1 MQPDSSIHS
10 TLRSLDAAAIEREL
24 NAFWESAG
32 RETGQAGV
40 ARACVLNLLVYVPAA
55 QATSALDETLSE
67 ISLQHPSRIILLAA
81 DRAAAD
87 SALEAQTLTRCAFQ
101 PGAGKQVCG
110 EQITI
115 YARGAQV
122 VELHSA
128 VTPLLLADLPIYLWW
143 HDEPPLAD
151 KAFMRLA
158 EMSNRVI
165 IDSASF
171 ADPQGDLIALALLL
185 RERPKWTAMTD
196 LNWAR
201 LTAWR
206 ALIAGFYDI
215 AEYRPAL
222 SQVNRLVIEYAPPAS
237 DPEAISPRALLL
249 AGWIAARLG
258 WRQDRV
264 SRDQQGGTVTFE
276 MLAKTQRI
284 FIELRR
290 TQRATIEPGH
300 LAQVTLKAD
309 SFAEEA
315 SDASFTV
322 TKSDEGTRLK
332 TSIFIGHE
340 ARVGRV
346 LSYVKHTTSEL
357 IGRELEFLS
366 RDRVYEQAVGTAGEM
381 LVAEAQL

>member
-1 MQPDSSIHS
+1 MPTDPGVHS

-24 NAFWESAG
+24 NAFWENAG
-32 RETGQAGV
+32 KETEQEGV
-40 ARACVLNLLVYVPAA
+40 ARACVLNLLVYAPAA
-55 QATSALDETLSE
+55 QATSSLDETLSE
-67 ISLQHPSRIILLAA
+67 ISIHHPSRTILIAA
-81 DRAAAD
+81 DRAATD
-87 SALEAQTLTRCAFQ
+87 SALEAQAVTRCAFQ
-101 PGAGKQVCG
+101 PGVGKQVCG
-110 EQITI
+110 EQVTI
-115 YARGAQV
+115 HARGAQV
-122 VELHSA
+122 NELHSA
-128 VTPLLLADLPIYLWW
+128 VTPLLLSDLPIYLWW
-143 HDEPPLAD
+143 HDVPPLAD
-151 KAFMRLA
+151 KTFNKLA

-171 ADPQGDLIALALLL
+171 ADPEGDLISLSLLL
-185 RERPKWTAMTD
+185 RDRPKWTAMTD

-206 ALIAGFYDI
+206 ALVSGFYDI

-237 DPEAISPRALLL
+237 NPEAISPRAMLI

-258 WRQDRV
+258 WRPDRV
-264 SRDQQGGTVTFE
+264 KRDRQSGAVTFE
-276 MLAKTQRI
+276 MLTNTQRI

-290 TQRATIEPGH
+290 TARETIEPGH
-300 LAQVTLKAD
+300 LAQITLKAD

-332 TSIFIGHE
+332 TSIYIGYE

-346 LSYVKHTTSEL
+346 LSYARDSESQL
-357 IGRELEFLS
+357 LGRELEFLS
-366 RDRVYEQAVGTAGEM
+366 RDRVYEQAVGAAGDM
-381 LVAEAQL
+381 LVAYAQS

>member
-1 MQPDSSIHS
+1 MQTDSSIHS

-32 RETGQAGV
+32 KNTEEAGV
-40 ARACVLNLLVYVPAA
+40 SRACVLNLIVFVPAA

-67 ISLQHPSRIILLAA
+67 ISIHHPSRIILIAA
-81 DRAAAD
+81 DRTAAD
-87 SALEAQTLTRCAFQ
+87 SVLEAQTLTRCAFQ

-110 EQITI
+110 EQVTI
-115 YARGAQV
+115 HARGAQV
-122 VELHSA
+122 SELHSA
-128 VTPLLLADLPIYLWW
+128 VTPMLLSDLPIYLWW
-143 HDEPPLAD
+143 HDVPPLAD
-151 KAFMRLA
+151 KAFTRLA

-171 ADPQGDLIALALLL
+171 ADPQGDLITLALLL
-185 RERPKWTAMTD
+185 RERPKWTAITD

-237 DPEAISPRALLL
+237 DPEAISPRALLI

-258 WRQDRV
+258 WRQDCVR
-264 SRDQQGGTVTFE
+264 RDQQSGAVTFE
-276 MLAKTQRI
+276 FLTRTQRI

-290 TQRATIEPGH
+290 TKRATIEPGH
-300 LAQVTLKAD
+300 LAQITLKAD

-315 SDASFTV
+315 SDATFTV

-332 TSIFIGHE
+332 TSIFIGYE

-346 LSYVKHTTSEL
+346 LSYVKHAESEL

-366 RDRVYEQAVGTAGEM
+366 RDRVYEQAVGAAGEM
-381 LVAEAQL
+381 LVAYAQL

>member
-1 MQPDSSIHS
+1 MQTDSSIHS

-24 NAFWESAG
+24 NAFWEDAG
-32 RETGQAGV
+32 KETEQEGV
-40 ARACVLNLLVYVPAA
+40 ARACVLNLIVFTPAA

-67 ISLQHPSRIILLAA
+67 ISIHHPSRIILIAA
-81 DRAAAD
+81 DRTAAD

-115 YARGAQV
+115 HAKGTQV
-122 VELHSA
+122 NELHSA
-128 VTPLLLADLPIYLWW
+128 VAPLLLSDLPIYLWW
-143 HDEPPLAD
+143 HDAPPLAD
-151 KAFMRLA
+151 KAFTRLA

-185 RERPKWTAMTD
+185 RERPKWTAITD

-237 DPEAISPRALLL
+237 APEAISPRALLI

-264 SRDQQGGTVTFE
+264 RRDRPGGAVTFE
-276 MLAKTQRI
+276 FLTGTQRI
-284 FIELRR
+284 FIELKR
-290 TQRATIEPGH
+290 TSRATIEPGH

-315 SDASFTV
+315 ADASFTV

-332 TSIFIGHE
+332 TTINIGYE

-346 LSYVKHTTSEL
+346 LSYVKHTESEL
-357 IGRELEFLS
+357 IGRELEILS
-366 RDRVYEQAVGTAGEM
+366 RDRVYEQAVGAAGEM
-381 LVAEAQL
+381 LVAYAQL